1 MSMEGRKLGGR
12 YEVISRV
19 GGGGMAVVY
28 KARDVLL
35 NRHVAIKVLNES
47 LANDSEF
54 IRRFSREAQA
64 AASLSHPNV
73 VSVYDVGQEGHTHYI
88 VMEYIEGPTLKE
100 YIEQYSPLTAEEV
113 VSIASQICDALA
125 HAHDN
130 QIVHR
135 DIKPHNILLGYNGRA
150 KVTDFGIAR
159 ASTSSTITQAGS
171 VMGSVH
177 YFSPE
182 QARGGVIGAKS
193 DLYSLGVVMYEMV
206 TGELPY
212 DGDSAISIA
221 MKHLQDPV
229 PDPAD
234 LNGEVSQPIR
244 DIIMRVLEKDP
255 DQRFASAREM
265 KQTVD
270 SIFHYHHLNEPQ
282 WRNGRDQDDES
293 TKSIPAADPN
303 AAHASSRDNRPE
315 QGRHRVG
322 DETMANLERLRGMP
336 ADKNKTMLERTV
348 VWLENVQSNMS
359 WWQKILFGLFTII
372 VIISLAV
379 PTFNF
384 VMGLFS
390 KKDDAM
396 PDLMGMTVEAAAAE
410 LGKKGLDLEVDK
422 QPIPDSKEKDTVVKT
437 DPKANVQLE
446 KGSTVTL
453 FVSTGSDA
461 VTVDDFAGED
471 PDKVKT
477 LLENMGLKVEMSE
490 EGYDP
495 NHNDGQVFKTEP
507 AKGEEVKAGDTVTV
521 FVNSQEGKVEVPDF
535 NGRFEST
542 IRSKLAPEAGINVE
556 FTYYDYGGGRETG
569 KAYGHSDPAPG
580 SYVEKGSTVK
590 VWIHTPGASS
600 APPSN

>member
-1 MSMEGRKLGGR
+1 MEGRKLGGR

-47 LANDSEF
+47 LSNDSEF
-54 IRRFSREAQA
+54 VRRFSREAQA

-100 YIEQYSPLTAEEV
+100 YIEQYSPLTAEEI
-113 VSIASQICDALA
+113 VSIASQICDALS

-159 ASTSSTITQAGS
+159 ASSSSTITQAGS

-229 PDPAD
+229 PDPTV
-234 LNGEVSQPIR
+234 LNSEVPQSIR
-244 DIIMRVLEKDP
+244 DIIMRALEKDP

-270 SIFHYHHLNEPQ
+270 SIFHYNHLNEPQ
-282 WRNGRDQDDES
+282 WRNDRESEDES
-293 TKSIPAADPN
+293 TKTVPAVESAN
-303 AAHASSRDNRPE
+303 AQASSHDSRPDN
-315 QGRHRVG
+315 GRHKVG
-322 DETMANLERLRGMP
+322 DQTMANLERLRGVP

-348 VWLENVQSNMS
+348 VWLENVQSNMP
-359 WWQKILFGLFTII
+359 WWQKILFGLFTIV
-372 VIISLAV
+372 VIITLAIF
-379 PTFNF
+379 TFDQ

-390 KKDDAM
+390 GGGDAM
-396 PDLMGMTVEAAAAE
+396 PNLTGQTVEAAEAE
-410 LGKKGLDLEVDK
+410 LGKTGLDLEIAK
-422 QPIPDSKEKDTVVKT
+422 QLIPDSQNKDTVVKT
-437 DPKANVQLE
+437 NPKADAPLE
-446 KGSTVTL
+446 KGSKVTL
-453 FVSTGSDA
+453 FVSTGSDS
-461 VTVDDFAGED
+461 VKIDDFAGKD
-471 PDKVKT
+471 PDEVKA
-477 LLENMGLKVEMSE
+477 LLEDLGMKVEMSNE
-490 EGYDP
+490 DYDP
-495 NHNDGQVFKTEP
+495 NYDDGQVFKTEP
-507 AKGEEVKAGDTVTV
+507 ATGEEVKAGDTVTV
-521 FVNSQEGKVEVPDF
+521 FVNSQEGKVQVPDF
-535 NGRFEST
+535 NGQWQT
-542 IRSKLAPEAGINVE
+542 AIRDKLAPEAGIDVE
-556 FTYYDYGGGRETG
+556 FTFYDYGGGRERG
-569 KAYGHSDPAPG
+569 KAYGDSDPAPG
-580 SYVEKGSTVK
+580 SYVERGSTVK

-600 APPSN
+600 TPPSN